1 VNVSAYLDPH
11 YSRET
16 HSTVSRHFLL
26 WALIFSFAVNVATIA
41 YLVMQW
47 QDGVLWLAVEEMQPQ
62 DDGKSFSAQSE
73 TLKAHVARLFSKED
87 NELIEA
93 LSDSKMLANGYTMQ
107 EIALAILRTRG
118 YQVED
123 PLRPLNSWPQPLTN
137 FSFDALDGSHQTLPL
152 FSSLSQADIQAVVEY
167 FSTSALPYT
176 AVGLIKRLAK
186 SPDDAALKFALLRT
200 DEWASFQRLIH
211 LPEEELI
218 ALSEHLEA
226 PSFMAIVDYG
236 RTHTEDTNITPFL
249 ISLNTS
255 NPSACLSDFIAAS
268 SADFLVQN
276 ADDATLCQI
285 LGLLPVS
292 EHGVRL
298 AMRLL
303 NNQRKPLIWQAA
315 QNYLATASG
324 TPTLATMTRDQILA
338 CLHRIANPQKPT
350 SHEPVQRPS
359 EPVKAATPAA
369 QLSTR
374 VAARQ
379 LKPYRTYV
387 IKKGDTL
394 WSVAKRF
401 QVDVE
406 KLKYLNGLRGTA
418 LTVGKELRI
427 PH

>member
-1 VNVSAYLDPH
+1 MNVSACLDSQ
-11 YSRET
+11 YSRQT
-16 HSTVSRHFLL
+16 HSNVSGHFLL
-26 WALIFSFAVNVATIA
+26 WALIFSCAVNVATIA

-62 DDGKSFSAQSE
+62 DVGKSFPIQTE
-73 TLKAHVARLFSKED
+73 TLKAYVARLFSKED
-87 NELIEA
+87 DELISA
-93 LSDSKMLANGYTMQ
+93 LSDTTLLANGYTTQ

-123 PLRPLNSWPQPLTN
+123 PLRPLHSWPQPLTN
-137 FSFDALDGSHQTLPL
+137 FSFDALDGSHHTLPL
-152 FSSLSQADIQAVVEY
+152 FSSLKPSDIQAVVT
-167 FSTSALPYT
+167 FLSTSELPYT
-176 AVGLIKRLAK
+176 ALGLIKRLAR
-186 SPDDAALKFALLRT
+186 SPDDVALKFALLRT

-218 ALSEHLEA
+218 ALSENLESQ
-226 PSFMAIVDYG
+226 SFMAIVDYG
-236 RTHTEDTNITPFL
+236 RTHTEDTTITPFL
-249 ISLNTS
+249 ISLNTT
-255 NPSACLSDFIAAS
+255 NPSARLSDFIAAS
-268 SADFLVQN
+268 SSDFLVQN

-285 LGLLPVS
+285 LSLLPVS

-298 AMRLL
+298 TMRLL
-303 NNQRKPLIWQAA
+303 NNQRKLAVWQAA
-315 QNYLATASG
+315 QNYLAIASG

-338 CLHRIANPQKPT
+338 CLHRIANHQKPT
-350 SHEPVQRPS
+350 SSEPVQRIVA
-359 EPVKAATPAA
+359 PVKAATPAA

-374 VAARQ
+374 VAIRQ

-387 IKKGDTL
+387 IRKGDTL
-394 WSVAKRF
+394 WSIAKRF
-401 QVDVE
+401 SVNVE